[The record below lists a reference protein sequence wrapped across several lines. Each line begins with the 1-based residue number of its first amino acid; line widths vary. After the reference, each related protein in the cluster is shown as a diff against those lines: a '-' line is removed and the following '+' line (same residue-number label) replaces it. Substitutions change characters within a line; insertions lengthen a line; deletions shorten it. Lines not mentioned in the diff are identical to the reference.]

1 MSGYSY
7 VSTRLLKR
15 RLIACLIAIGL
26 LITCGLGYS
35 QTKDPKPDEPPEKI
49 SDISSL
55 SLRQAIELAE
65 TVNLDVLFSEERIR
79 EAAGLRKT
87 ARSEMLPE
95 INGVFSATRQERSS
109 AAYGMTDELP
119 FKVPESIGP
128 YNFFDTT
135 AEGKIDLF
143 NITNIQNW
151 RAAKAEHKLTEE
163 ELTVARE
170 ESRMLVAAL
179 YFNALRNKEALKA
192 AEADVGRS
200 ERLLGLEQDRKNTGA
215 GIALDVMRAE
225 VRLSSARE
233 QLEHVKMEVTRSLL
247 ELTKALGVN
256 FTKTLELTETLL
268 FLPVDKMNIED
279 ALGLAFKQRPDLV
292 AQKQRE
298 IVAMRKKSAA
308 LAGLMPV
315 AEAFADYGTNGTEID
330 DSTEDWLI
338 GARVTLPIWDSFERG
353 GRIEAS
359 RSVLAQVKNRT
370 AELKRGIETEIRIFS
385 EELESRQRQLEV
397 AQETKKLSEQE
408 LKLAEDRY
416 EAGVGTNIEVI
427 NAQTNMAESEFR
439 VIENLYMYNLIRIN
453 WHKALGK
460 ARGIIE

>member
-1 MSGYSY
+1 
-7 VSTRLLKR
+7 L
-15 RLIACLIAIGL
+15 IGL
-26 LITCGLGYS
+26 LAAGGLCYS
-35 QTKDPKPDEPPEKI
+35 QTNDPKAVEPAEDTIEI
-49 SDISSL
+49 SGL
-55 SLRQAIELAE
+55 SLRQAIEFAE

-151 RAAKAEHKLTEE
+151 RAAKAEHKLTQE
-163 ELTVARE
+163 ELTAARE
-170 ESRMLVAAL
+170 EARMLVASL
-179 YFNALRNKEALKA
+179 YFSALRNKEALKT
-192 AEADVGRS
+192 AEADISRS
-200 ERLLGLEQDRKNTGA
+200 ERLLELEQDKKNTGT
-215 GIALDVMRAE
+215 GIALDIARAE

-233 QLEHVKMEVTRSLL
+233 QLEYIKMEVTRSLL
-247 ELTKALGVN
+247 ELTKALGIN
-256 FTKTLELTETLL
+256 FAKTLELTETLT
-268 FLPVDKMNIED
+268 FLPVNKMNLED
-279 ALGLAFKQRPDLV
+279 ALTLAIKQRPDLV

-308 LAGLMPV
+308 LAELMPV
-315 AEAFADYGTNGTEID
+315 AEAFADYGTNGVKID

-338 GARVTLPIWDSFERG
+338 GAQVTLPIWDSFKRSG
-353 GRIEAS
+353 KIEAS
-359 RSVLAQVKNRT
+359 RSVLAQAKNRT
-370 AELKRGIETEIRIFS
+370 AELKRSIDTQIRIFS
-385 EELESRQRQLEV
+385 EELVSRQRQLEV
-397 AQETKKLSEQE
+397 AQETKILSEKE

-427 NAQTNMAESEFR
+427 DAQTNLAEFEFR
-439 VIENLYMYNLIRIN
+439 VIDNLYLYNITRLN
-453 WHKALGK
+453 WFKALGK